1 MGLIVEQ
8 NQQSIRLQ
16 LPVAIALRDV
26 PADVEVRANP
36 AIVMIEVI
44 MSPSAMQRKS
54 VNNIL
59 AEVSVGTW
67 DDGNT
72 MRQVQLTIPE
82 DIRLMSDIP
91 VVQLSRISGGSIN
104 PPPIA
109 ATTSIASTLVPVGT
123 VVITPVLTATPLPVM
138 TGTAVATAT
147 KVDN

>member
-1 MGLIVEQ
+1 
-8 NQQSIRLQ
+8 
-16 LPVAIALRDV
+16 
-26 PADVEVRANP
+26 
-36 AIVMIEVI
+36 
-44 MSPSAMQRKS
+44 MQRKS